1 MILKNQGGFTRHTGV
16 LLSLIILLIL
26 LVWNWNTCFA
36 PGGESIYTR
45 ITNWIM
51 GPWKKQGAN
60 EGFQVI
66 QSGIDETKLEVKVR
80 PDDKAIDVKFNA
92 KTNELQ
98 VDSTDVTVKG
108 YLLVLAKYD
117 KDLKQVGALNVKIS
131 DEGGS
136 TFKEQLDAFAEKYK
150 GVLSN
155 TQVNR
160 IKALVLYT
168 TSDNTKTYTSSSDI
182 VTALVDSIYDNL
194 RTNTQLVD
202 IFFELLYLLYT
213 NRRNDG
219 DSLTN
224 IYTDI
229 QKAKLASASFTPTT
243 CTDTVTDCTLPAVTE
258 IRFSAN
264 NDTESDA
271 EKLKK
276 ALTDTPSVRL
286 FFTTSTKSKLFG
298 QTTSSEQPYIITKLR
313 DLMDRIVDLYANSPI
328 TSTNKMCD
336 DDGLCKYTFT
346 ELEPVDPQ
354 GAPYNYKL
362 GVGVVIVDA
371 NGNDKVSK
379 IDAYTYGGPKRL
391 EFFKLTNT
399 LEEQTKLVR
408 RLDMVDRN
416 QLAAA
421 SAAPTP
427 TQALPGSS
435 HGSGDMD
442 AYMKMLR
449 PYLGDYP
456 NEFQMSK
463 AQMDDVSLSK
473 YLQESLALG
482 QVNVNIGISDL
493 AGATTPTA
501 TAAAG
506 TVDFN

>member
-45 ITNWIM
+45 LTNWIM
-51 GPWKKQGAN
+51 GPRGTSK
-60 EGFQVI
+60 EGFAGDDTKALAA
-66 QSGIDETKLEVKVR
+66 GIDDTKLELKVR
-80 PDDKAIDVKFNA
+80 PEDKAVDVKFKGITLSANS
-92 KTNELQ
+92 K
-98 VDSTDVTVKG
+98 VKG

-136 TFKEQLDAFAEKYK
+136 TFKEQLEAFTDKYK

-155 TQVNR
+155 TQVAN
-160 IKALVLYT
+160 IKNLNTNKKASQVS
-168 TSDNTKTYTSSSDI
+168 SDDI
-182 VTALVDSIYDNL
+182 VTALVGSTYDNL

-213 NRRNDG
+213 NRRNDN
-219 DSLTN
+219 DSLSN

-229 QKAKLASASFTPTT
+229 QKATSTSFTPTT
-243 CTDTVTDCTLPAVTE
+243 CTDTVTDCTLPPTTV
-258 IRFSAN
+258 IGFSTT
-264 NDTESDA
+264 NDTKSDA
-271 EKLKK
+271 EKLKN
-276 ALTDTPSVRL
+276 ALTEIPSVRL
-286 FFTTSTKSKLFG
+286 FFTKSTKSKLFG
-298 QTTSSEQPYIITKLR
+298 KITSSEQPYIITKLR
-313 DLMDRIVDLYANSPI
+313 DLMDRIVDLYANPPV

-362 GVGVVIVDA
+362 GVGVVIVGSD
-371 NGNDKVSK
+371 GNDKVSK

-399 LEEQTKLVR
+399 LEEQAKLVR

-421 SAAPTP
+421 AAAPTP
-427 TQALPGSS
+427 TQALPGTS
-435 HGSGDMD
+435 GSAGSDMD

-463 AQMDDVSLSK
+463 GQMDDVSLSK

>member
-45 ITNWIM
+45 LTNWIM
-51 GPWKKQGAN
+51 GPRGTSK
-60 EGFQVI
+60 EGFAGDDTKALAA
-66 QSGIDETKLEVKVR
+66 GIDDTKLELKVR
-80 PDDKAIDVKFNA
+80 PEDKAVDVKFKGVNA
-92 KTNELQ
+92 GSVLSSGSN
-98 VDSTDVTVKG
+98 VKG

-136 TFKEQLDAFAEKYK
+136 TFKEQLKAFTDKYK
-150 GVLSN
+150 GMLDSGIILK
-155 TQVNR
+155 
-160 IKALVLYT
+160 IKLLKDSSTY
-168 TSDNTKTYTSSSDI
+168 SDVISVFT
-182 VTALVDSIYDNL
+182 DSIIT
-194 RTNTQLVD
+194 TNNQMTD
-202 IFFELLYLLYT
+202 IFFALMDLLYT
-213 NRRNDG
+213 YKRNNRVNL
-219 DSLTN
+219 ST
-224 IYTDI
+224 IY
-229 QKAKLASASFTPTT
+229 KELAAKTPGENANA
-243 CTDTVTDCTLPAVTE
+243 TLPALTASTPTPTGTNGVDYLLLSSKTGIDYKDKLAKE
-258 IRFSAN
+258 
-264 NDTESDA
+264 DA
-271 EKLKK
+271 GLLKR
-276 ALTDTPSVRL
+276 ALTDYKSVRDHL
-286 FFTTSTKSKLFG
+286 ALTNS
-298 QTTSSEQPYIITKLR
+298 PYYMTKLR
-313 DLMDRIVDLYANSPI
+313 DLMDRIVDLYSNPPV

-362 GVGVVIVDA
+362 GVGVVIVGSD
-371 NGNDKVSK
+371 GVDKVSN

-399 LEEQTKLVR
+399 LEEQAKLIR

-421 SAAPTP
+421 AAAPTP
-427 TQALPGSS
+427 TQALPGTS
-435 HGSGDMD
+435 GSAGSDMD

-463 AQMDDVSLSK
+463 GQMDDVSLSK

>member
-36 PGGESIYTR
+36 PGGESIYTQ

-51 GPWKKQGAN
+51 GPTKSK
-60 EGFQVI
+60 EGFAGNDTTALAA
-66 QSGIDETKLEVKVR
+66 GIDDTKLEVKVR
-80 PDDKAIDVKFNA
+80 PDDKAVDVMFKGINA
-92 KTNELQ
+92 SNSLSANSK
-98 VDSTDVTVKG
+98 VKG

-136 TFKEQLDAFAEKYK
+136 TLSEQLAAFTDKYK
-150 GVLSN
+150 GVLSTEQVTNIKNLN
-155 TQVNR
+155 TNKTASQV
-160 IKALVLYT
+160 
-168 TSDNTKTYTSSSDI
+168 SSSAI
-182 VTALVDSIYDNL
+182 VTALVSSTYVNL

-229 QKAKLASASFTPTT
+229 QKAKLASASFTPIT

-271 EKLKK
+271 EKLKN
-276 ALTDTPSVRL
+276 ALANIPSVRL

>member
-1 MILKNQGGFTRHTGV
+1 MILKKQGGFTRHTGV

-51 GPWKKQGAN
+51 GPIKGNGK
-60 EGFQVI
+60 EGFA
-66 QSGIDETKLEVKVR
+66 SGDTKALAAGIEESKLEVKVR
-80 PDDKAIDVKFNA
+80 PEDKAVDVMFKGINA
-92 KTNELQ
+92 GNSLTTGSN
-98 VDSTDVTVKG
+98 VKG

-136 TFKEQLDAFAEKYK
+136 TFKEQLQVFTGKYT
-150 GVLSN
+150 GIL
-155 TQVNR
+155 
-160 IKALVLYT
+160 
-168 TSDNTKTYTSSSDI
+168 SSSQVTNINKLTSESRLSDI
-182 VTALVDSIYDNL
+182 AIAFGGAELL
-194 RTNTQLVD
+194 AGNTMLTD
-202 IFFELLYLLYT
+202 ICFELLDLQYTYNRNKNVNLNTIYNHISLSAVTKCDESTPNCKLPPPVNTEDTAKTNGVDYLY
-213 NRRNDG
+213 
-219 DSLTN
+219 LTIN
-224 IYTDI
+224 TPYTDDMA
-229 QKAKLASASFTPTT
+229 QK
-243 CTDTVTDCTLPAVTE
+243 
-258 IRFSAN
+258 
-264 NDTESDA
+264 DA
-271 EKLKK
+271 EQLKR
-276 ALTDTPSVRL
+276 ALTDYPDLRNYFRDNNSDYYV
-286 FFTTSTKSKLFG
+286 
-298 QTTSSEQPYIITKLR
+298 TKLR
-313 DLMDRIVDLYANSPI
+313 DLMDRIVDLYSNPVV

-362 GVGVVIVDA
+362 GVGVVIVDS
-371 NGNDKVSK
+371 NGADKVSN

-427 TQALPGSS
+427 TQALPGTS
-435 HGSGDMD
+435 GSAGSDMD

-501 TAAAG
+501 ALVAG

>member
-1 MILKNQGGFTRHTGV
+1 MILKNQGGFTRHAGV

-26 LVWNWNTCFA
+26 LVWNWNTCFT

-51 GPWKKQGAN
+51 GPTKSISK
-60 EGFQVI
+60 EGFAGDDTKALAA
-66 QSGIDETKLEVKVR
+66 GIDDTKLELKVR
-80 PDDKAIDVKFNA
+80 PEDKAVDVKFKGVNA
-92 KTNELQ
+92 GNTLSANSK
-98 VDSTDVTVKG
+98 VKVKG

-136 TFKEQLDAFAEKYK
+136 TFKEQLEAFTDKYK
-150 GVLSN
+150 GMLDSGIILK
-155 TQVNR
+155 
-160 IKALVLYT
+160 IKLLKYCST
-168 TSDNTKTYTSSSDI
+168 YSDVISVFT
-182 VTALVDSIYDNL
+182 DSIIT
-194 RTNTQLVD
+194 TNNQMTD
-202 IFFELLYLLYT
+202 IFFALMDLLYT
-213 NRRNDG
+213 YKRNHAITL
-219 DSLTN
+219 SK
-224 IYTDI
+224 IYTELAA
-229 QKAKLASASFTPTT
+229 KTPGETSGETSAKLPTLTTGTPPSSGTNGVDYLLLSSKT
-243 CTDTVTDCTLPAVTE
+243 GIDYKDKLAKE
-258 IRFSAN
+258 
-264 NDTESDA
+264 DA
-271 EKLKK
+271 GLLKR
-276 ALTDTPSVRL
+276 ALTDYKSVRDHL
-286 FFTTSTKSKLFG
+286 ALTNS
-298 QTTSSEQPYIITKLR
+298 PYYMTKLR
-313 DLMDRIVDLYANSPI
+313 DLMDRIVDLYSNPPV

-362 GVGVVIVDA
+362 GVGVVIVGSD
-371 NGNDKVSK
+371 GNDKVSK

-399 LEEQTKLVR
+399 LEEQAKLVR

-421 SAAPTP
+421 AAAPTP
-427 TQALPGSS
+427 TQALPGAPGSA
-435 HGSGDMD
+435 SGDMD

-456 NEFQMSK
+456 YEFQMSK

>member
-36 PGGESIYTR
+36 PSGESIYTR

-51 GPWKKQGAN
+51 GPRQKSTK
-60 EGFQVI
+60 ESFQVL

-80 PDDKAIDVKFNA
+80 PEDKAVDVKFNA
-92 KTNELQ
+92 KTNELK
-98 VDSTDVTVKG
+98 VDSTDVKVKG

-150 GVLSN
+150 GMLDSEIIVK
-155 TQVNR
+155 
-160 IKALVLYT
+160 IKALTDSSTYSDVIDVFTGYGSSNQT
-168 TSDNTKTYTSSSDI
+168 T
-182 VTALVDSIYDNL
+182 
-194 RTNTQLVD
+194 D
-202 IFFELLYLLYT
+202 IFFALTYLLYT
-213 NRRNDG
+213 YKRNNRVNM
-219 DSLTN
+219 ST
-224 IYTDI
+224 IYTE
-229 QKAKLASASFTPTT
+229 LAAETPGEPGK
-243 CTDTVTDCTLPAVTE
+243 TLPAESTTKPSTGTNGVDYLYFAKETTYTDE
-258 IRFSAN
+258 IAK
-264 NDTESDA
+264 TDA
-271 EKLKK
+271 ELLKR
-276 ALTDTPSVRL
+276 ALTDYPDIRNHL
-286 FFTTSTKSKLFG
+286 ALTTD
-298 QTTSSEQPYIITKLR
+298 PYYMTKLR
-313 DLMDRIVDLYANSPI
+313 DLMDRIIDLYSNPVAAPA
-328 TSTNKMCD
+328 NKMCD
-336 DDGLCKYTFT
+336 DSGDCKYTFT

-371 NGNDKVSK
+371 NGNHKVSK
-379 IDAYTYGGPKRL
+379 IDAYNYGGPNRL

-421 SAAPTP
+421 SATPTP
-427 TQALPGSS
+427 TQALPGAAT
-435 HGSGDMD
+435 GSVGGDMD